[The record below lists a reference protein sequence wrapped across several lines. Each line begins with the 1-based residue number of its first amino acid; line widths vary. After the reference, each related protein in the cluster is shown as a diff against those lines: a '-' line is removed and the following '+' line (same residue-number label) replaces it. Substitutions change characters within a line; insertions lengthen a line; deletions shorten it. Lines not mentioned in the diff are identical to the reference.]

1 MCSCLPFVGLA
12 YFLDGE
18 EYEWVTNVKAESESA
33 VSTILQM
40 PSHVPSGPL
49 LSFGD
54 NLDTNSKFKIQNIEY
69 EIYDIVDYAKIQDP

>member
-1 MCSCLPFVGLA
+1 M
-12 YFLDGE
+12 
-18 EYEWVTNVKAESESA
+18 KAESESA